1 MRSTDLGVQAAAAA
15 IRSGELTA
23 TALVDACLDRIRA
36 LDSTLKAWILVDD
49 EGARAAA
56 RAADDAV
63 RARATLGPLHGVPI
77 GVKDIIDVAGLPTT
91 AGAREFAH
99 ARPTRDATCVARL
112 RAAGAIVLGKTHTT
126 QFAYRDPAPTTN
138 AWNSAHTPGGS
149 SSGSAAAVAARQ
161 VPVALGS
168 QTVGSILRPAAYN
181 GIVGLKGTNGLVP
194 LEGVVPL
201 GYSLDH
207 IGPLARSVEDAALVL
222 GVMAG
227 RALTPEPIEA
237 PRLAVAPELFA
248 RAEAELRKHLETVI
262 EGLAQ
267 AGARVEEVRLPA
279 AFAGLADAAL
289 VTLEIEAAT
298 YHAPTF
304 AKHAADYG
312 PGMAEMLARGLKRPG
327 IEYVAAS
334 RTRARVRDEIAPLLA
349 QHDALLSPT
358 APAPAPAGLGWTGDA
373 SLCQPWSTLGAPSIS
388 LPCGLSSAGLPFAL
402 QLVQAPGADTRLL
415 GAAVWC
421 ERALGPAPVPPVA
434 Q

>member
-1 MRSTDLGVQAAAAA
+1 MRFTDLGVRAAAAA
-15 IRSGELTA
+15 IRAGEMTSA
-23 TALVDACLDRIRA
+23 ALVDACLDRIRA
-36 LDSTLKAWILVDD
+36 VDPTVKAWIHVD
-49 EGARAAA
+49 EAGARS
-56 RAADDAV
+56 AADAADAAM
-63 RARATLGPLHGVPI
+63 RSGTTLGPLHGVPI

-91 AGAREFAH
+91 AGARAFAH
-99 ARPTRDATCVARL
+99 TRPTRDATCVARL
-112 RAAGAIVLGKTHTT
+112 RAAGGIVLGKTHTT

-138 AWNSAHTPGGS
+138 AWNPAHTPGGS

-181 GIVGLKGTNGLVP
+181 GVVGFKGTNGLVP

-227 RALTPEPIEA
+227 RTLTPEPIET
-237 PRLAVAPELFA
+237 PRLAVARELFA
-248 RAEAELRKHLETVI
+248 RAEPELRRHLEAVI
-262 EGLAQ
+262 ESFAK
-267 AGARVEEVRLPA
+267 AGARVEEVRLPPS
-279 AFAGLADAAL
+279 FAELPDAA
-289 VTLEIEAAT
+289 VVILEIEAAT

-312 PGMAEMLARGLKRPG
+312 AGMAEMLARGLKRPG
-327 IEYVAAS
+327 IEYVAAN
-334 RTRARVRDEIAPLLA
+334 RTRARVREDVAPLLA

-358 APAPAPAGLGWTGDA
+358 APAPAPAGLEWTGDA

-388 LPCGLSSAGLPFAL
+388 LPSGVSAAGLPFAL
-402 QLVQAPGADTRLL
+402 QLIQAPGADTRLL
-415 GAAVWC
+415 GAALWC
-421 ERALGPAPVPPVA
+421 ERTLGPMPAPA
-434 Q
+434 A

>member
-1 MRSTDLGVQAAAAA
+1 VVRS
-15 IRSGELTA
+15 
-23 TALVDACLDRIRA
+23 CLDRIGEREPVVRA
-36 LDSTLKAWILVDD
+36 WTHLAADAAL
-49 EGARAAA
+49 AAA
-56 RAADDAV
+56 RARGAKGGG
-63 RARATLGPLHGVPI
+63 LLNGVPFGI
-77 GVKDIIDVAGLPTT
+77 KDIFDTADMPTGYGSRIYAGCRPSYEASAVTLP
-91 AGAREFAH
+91 RS
-99 ARPTRDATCVARL
+99 
-112 RAAGAIVLGKTHTT
+112 AGAILLGKTVTT
-126 QFAYRDPAPTTN
+126 EFANRHPGVTKNPHN
-138 AWNSAHTPGGS
+138 PAHTPGGS
-149 SSGSAAAVAARQ
+149 SSGSAAAVAARE

-181 GIVGLKGTNGLVP
+181 GVVGLKGTNGLVP

-227 RALTPEPIEA
+227 RTLTPEPIEA

-262 EGLAQ
+262 ERLAQ

-279 AFAGLADAAL
+279 SFAALADAAL

-312 PGMAEMLARGLKRPG
+312 PGMAEMLARGLKRSG
-327 IEYVAAS
+327 IEYVAAG
-334 RTRARVRDEIAPLLA
+334 RTRARVRDDLAPLLA

-388 LPCGLSSAGLPFAL
+388 LPCGVSSAGLPFAL
-402 QLVQAPGADTRLL
+402 QLVQAPNADTRLL

-434 Q
+434 R

>member
-1 MRSTDLGVQAAAAA
+1 MRFTDLGVRAAAAA
-15 IRSGELTA
+15 IRAGEMTSA
-23 TALVDACLDRIRA
+23 ALVDACLDRIRA
-36 LDSTLKAWILVDD
+36 VDPTVKAWIHVD
-49 EGARAAA
+49 EAGARS
-56 RAADDAV
+56 AADAADAAM
-63 RARATLGPLHGVPI
+63 RSGTTLGPLHGVPI

-99 ARPTRDATCVARL
+99 TRPARDATCVARL
-112 RAAGAIVLGKTHTT
+112 RAAGAVVLGKTHTT

-138 AWNSAHTPGGS
+138 PWNSAHTPGGS
-149 SSGSAAAVAARQ
+149 SSGSAAAVAARE

-181 GIVGLKGTNGLVP
+181 GVVGLKGTNGLVP

-222 GVMAG
+222 GIMAG
-227 RALTPEPIEA
+227 RPLTPEPIES
-237 PRLAVAPELFA
+237 PRLAVASELFA
-248 RAEAELRKHLETVI
+248 RAEAELRKHLEAVI
-262 EGLAQ
+262 ERLAK
-267 AGARVEEVRLPA
+267 AGARVEEIRLPPS
-279 AFAGLADAAL
+279 FAELANAAL

-304 AKHAADYG
+304 AKYASDYG

-334 RTRARVRDEIAPLLA
+334 RARARVRDDVAPLLA

-358 APAPAPAGLGWTGDA
+358 APAPAPAGLDWTGDA

-388 LPCGLSSAGLPFAL
+388 LPTGLSEAGLPFAL
-402 QLVQAPGADTRLL
+402 QLVQAPGGDTRVL
-415 GAAVWC
+415 GAALWC
-421 ERALGPAPVPPVA
+421 ERALDPAPAPTMDR
-434 Q
+434 

>member
-63 RARATLGPLHGVPI
+63 RARATLGPLHGAPI

-99 ARPTRDATCVARL
+99 TRPTRDATCVARL

-181 GIVGLKGTNGLVP
+181 GVVGLKGTNGLVP

-227 RALTPEPIEA
+227 RPLTPEPIEA

-248 RAEAELRKHLETVI
+248 RADGELRKHLEAVI
-262 EGLAQ
+262 ERLAQ

-279 AFAGLADAAL
+279 SFAGLADAAL

-388 LPCGLSSAGLPFAL
+388 LPCGVSSAGLPFAL

-421 ERALGPAPVPPVA
+421 ERTLGSAPVPPVA